1 MRSDSYINYFQAQY
15 LMGPNSIRLLD
26 ELLEEYPL
34 QFTKENKVL
43 DLGCGTGLTSLFI
56 GRETG
61 AMVYAN
67 DLWISDTENQKRFD
81 EWGMSGQ
88 LIPVHE
94 DANELHFETEMFDA
108 IISIDS
114 YHYFAGKEG
123 FFAEKIL
130 PFLKPGGIV
139 LIAVPGM
146 KTEYDGRSEELMKEW
161 LTDEAYMFQSPAF
174 WKRILGDHADIA
186 EVRTWEM
193 KNFEIAWKEWFDTG
207 HEYAMGDLKFYD
219 DLIKPYTAFVG
230 MMVKKNG

>member
-1 MRSDSYINYFQAQY
+1 MRSDFYKTYFQAQY

-34 QFTKENKVL
+34 QFAKENKVL

-61 AMVYAN
+61 AAVYAN
-67 DLWISDTENQKRFD
+67 DLWISDIENQKRFD

-146 KTEYDGRSEELMKEW
+146 KTEYDGRSEELLKEW
-161 LTDEAYMFQSPAF
+161 LNDEAYMFQSPVF
-174 WKRILGDHADIA
+174 WKRILGDHSDIA
-186 EVRTWEM
+186 GVRTWEM
-193 KNFEIAWKEWFDTG
+193 KNFEIAWQEWFDTG

-230 MMVKKNG
+230 MVVKKNG